1 MTVLAAVRPDDWNL
15 PLFVHVAGAMLLV
28 GAMLVAAVLLAG
40 AVRRGDG
47 AAVLTRLG
55 FRALLLGV
63 LPSYVVMRVGAQWIA
78 EIEDVPDDA
87 AWIGFGYGASE
98 LGLLLTIAAAVLAWR
113 ATKKGDAGPGGL
125 GRAAMVLTFVA
136 LALYVVAIWAMTV
149 KPA

>member
-1 MTVLAAVRPDDWNL
+1 MLAAVRPDDWNL

-28 GAMLVAAVLLAG
+28 GTMLVAALLLTN

-63 LPSYVVMRVGAQWIA
+63 IPAYLVMRVGAQWIA
-78 EIEDVPDDA
+78 ETEDVPDDA
-87 AWIGFGYGASE
+87 GWIGIGYGTSE
-98 LGLLLTIAAAVLAWR
+98 LGLLLTIVATVLAWR

-125 GRAAMVLTFVA
+125 GRAAMILTFVV
-136 LALYVVAIWAMTV
+136 LALYVVAIWAMTA